1 MRAVDRAGNVGAA
14 VARTWSVA
22 APVPVPAPPVL
33 EPVQPRAKPAA
44 ISTFAGKRKVS
55 KQRTVEIAT
64 VSCPAGAT
72 CAITTPKTVAVK
84 IAGKRY
90 TVTVTKTKTRVGL
103 KLTKAAYAK
112 LKGRT
117 GRVTVP
123 VGATATGASTT
134 QLTVNATLRR

>member
-1 MRAVDRAGNVGAA
+1 M
-14 VARTWSVA
+14 
-22 APVPVPAPPVL
+22 
-33 EPVQPRAKPAA
+33 
-44 ISTFAGKRKVS
+44 
-55 KQRTVEIAT
+55 
-64 VSCPAGAT
+64 SCPAGAT

-112 LKGRT
+112 LKGGM

-123 VGATATGASTT
+123 VGATPPARPPRSS
-134 QLTVNATLRR
+134 R